1 MTGAGTGAGQTT
13 DRFPASPGD
22 RIEEVERPL
31 PGERFV
37 YLDNLKA
44 LLIAGIIAAHALIG
58 YADLGSW
65 SYQDIQEVTLS
76 PVVETVFAVAFLSF
90 GGLFL
95 MALFFLISGMLTED
109 SLARHGAPRFVHDRL
124 LRLGLPFAVY
134 TLLLWPLFEFALLE
148 PYLHRGSYWD
158 YLGDTDPVL
167 DNGPMWFVGVLLIY
181 SLGYVVWR
189 PRVPRP
195 VVSSGSLGGR
205 RLLILVAA
213 VAASTFLVRLIF
225 PIDSGQP
232 LNLHLWQW
240 PACVVAFGL
249 GIVAA
254 RRGWLRPVPEALAG
268 RCGIATLISTIVM
281 LIAVLSAEPLGI
293 DEEAFLGGWQVPALI
308 TAIVEAVLAIAGP
321 IWVLAVAQRHLDR
334 SGPVRSAMTRSSY
347 AAFMLQGPVLF
358 GLALALRPSHLP
370 GDVKALVV
378 ATLGIVGSFALAWLL
393 VTRTPLRRIL

>member
-1 MTGAGTGAGQTT
+1 MAGAGTGAGQTT
-13 DRFPASPGD
+13 DRSAASPGD
-22 RIEEVERPL
+22 RIEEIERPL

-58 YADLGSW
+58 YADFGSW
-65 SYQDIQEVTLS
+65 SYQDIREVTLS
-76 PVVETVFAVAFLSF
+76 PVVETVFAVAFLGL

-95 MALFFLISGMLTED
+95 MALFFLISGLLTED
-109 SLARHGAPRFVHDRL
+109 SLARHGASRFVHDRL

-189 PRVPRP
+189 RRVPRP
-195 VVSSGSLGGR
+195 VFSSDSLEGR
-205 RLLILVAA
+205 QLVILVAA
-213 VAASTFLVRLIF
+213 VAASTFLVRLVF
-225 PIDSGQP
+225 PVDSGQP

-240 PACVVAFGL
+240 PACVVTFGL
-249 GIVAA
+249 GVVAA
-254 RRGWLRPVPEALAG
+254 RRGWLRPVSEALAR
-268 RCGIATLISTIVM
+268 RCGIATLIATLVM

-293 DEEAFLGGWQVPALI
+293 DEEAFLGGWQVPAVI
-308 TAIVEAVLAIAGP
+308 TAIVEGVLVVAGP
-321 IWVLAVAQRHLDR
+321 IWVLAAAQRHLNR
-334 SGPVRSAMTRSSY
+334 SGPVRRAMTRSSY

-358 GLALALRPSHLP
+358 GLALALRPFDLP
-370 GDVKALVV
+370 GDIKALVV
-378 ATLGIVGSFALAWLL
+378 ATLGIVGSFALAWSL

>member
-1 MTGAGTGAGQTT
+1 SKSGSIRTRRSSARGAGRERSGGSGVGALAHPGLTCACPYTFTNTGASVGSEERGMTEAGTGAGQTT
-13 DRFPASPGD
+13 DRSAASPGD

-65 SYQDIQEVTLS
+65 SYQDIREVTLS
-76 PVVETVFAVAFLSF
+76 PVVETVFEVAFLSL

-95 MALFFLISGMLTED
+95 IALFFFFSGLLPEAC
-109 SLARHGAPRFVHDRL
+109 LARHGASRFVHDRL

-189 PRVPRP
+189 TRVPRP
-195 VVSSGSLGGR
+195 VISSGSLGGR
-205 RLLILVAA
+205 HLLILAAA
-213 VAASTFLVRLIF
+213 VAASTFLVRLVF

-240 PACVVAFGL
+240 PACVVMFGL
-249 GIVAA
+249 GVVAA
-254 RRGWLRPVPEALAG
+254 RQGGLRPVPGGAG
-268 RCGIATLISTIVM
+268 APWRERAPDRAPRDAHRGA
-281 LIAVLSAEPLGI
+281 ARRA
-293 DEEAFLGGWQVPALI
+293 ARHRRGGVRGRVAS
-308 TAIVEAVLAIAGP
+308 AGP
-321 IWVLAVAQRHLDR
+321 H
-334 SGPVRSAMTRSSY
+334 
-347 AAFMLQGPVLF
+347 
-358 GLALALRPSHLP
+358 H
-370 GDVKALVV
+370 GD
-378 ATLGIVGSFALAWLL
+378 
-393 VTRTPLRRIL
+393 